1 MKNDVAGGNGIMTAD
16 EMYAVYDGVTYA
28 LESVMPKT
36 GLAALKKNEHG
47 KTIIFNVPKAEITA
61 AWLIHKIPIYG
72 KLRCDNITLS
82 GSRCFITASVICP
95 KSEEGSRR
103 AAQLKSL
110 GFECFACDEA
120 ADTACYIKQTDISDA
135 LLEFDESVSDIN
147 IMNFI

>member
-47 KTIIFNVPKAEITA
+47 KTIIFNVPKSEITA
-61 AWLIHKIPIYG
+61 AWLVHKIPIYG

-82 GSRCFITASVICP
+82 GSRCFITASVP
-95 KSEEGSRR
+95 LLHREGSGTASR
-103 AAQLKSL
+103 LTDL
-110 GFECFACDEA
+110 GFEQFVYDDVT
-120 ADTACYIKQTDISDA
+120 DTACFIKQTDISDT
-135 LLEFDESVSDIN
+135 LLEFEEIKKDIN
-147 IMNFI
+147 IMCYR

>member
-47 KTIIFNVPKAEITA
+47 KTIIFNVPKSEITA

-82 GSRCFITASVICP
+82 
-95 KSEEGSRR
+95 
-103 AAQLKSL
+103 
-110 GFECFACDEA
+110 A
-120 ADTACYIKQTDISDA
+120 ADA
-135 LLEFDESVSDIN
+135 LSSLP
-147 IMNFI
+147 

>member
-1 MKNDVAGGNGIMTAD
+1 
-16 EMYAVYDGVTYA
+16 
-28 LESVMPKT
+28 MPKT

-47 KTIIFNVPKAEITA
+47 KTVIFNVPKSEITA

>member
-47 KTIIFNVPKAEITA
+47 KTIIFNVPKSEITA

-82 GSRCFITASVICP
+82 GSRCFITASVMVKIEP
-95 KSEEGSRR
+95 FIPLRLTYNVAG
-103 AAQLKSL
+103 L
-110 GFECFACDEA
+110 
-120 ADTACYIKQTDISDA
+120 
-135 LLEFDESVSDIN
+135 VSA
-147 IMNFI
+147 NFIFFHRSSRTAPISQSAILESSCQWIVSC